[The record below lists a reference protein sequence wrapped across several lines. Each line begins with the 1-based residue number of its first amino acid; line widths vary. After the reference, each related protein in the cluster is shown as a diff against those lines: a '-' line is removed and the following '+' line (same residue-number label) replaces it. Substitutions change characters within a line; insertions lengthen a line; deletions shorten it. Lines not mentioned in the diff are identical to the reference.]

1 MDEDLPKM
9 DPIWEEQPKEPQ
21 VDAPPPMQVIVQ
33 PAQPEAA
40 ESATGQTLPQN
51 PTSPPQAQF
60 IQGQMQPMNMGM
72 GTGMGAAPQQVVY
85 IPLKYQPATNYRTIS
100 YIVLAIGILAAFL
113 GNILAEITGFYALS
127 DLSSVLCCGSFT
139 AVIFLDAAYYK
150 GKADWE
156 SANGLSNTGS
166 TASLVIEVIFGL
178 ICALF
183 FVLTL
188 LSMATEF

>member
-1 MDEDLPKM
+1 M
-9 DPIWEEQPKEPQ
+9 DPIWEEQPTQPQ

-40 ESATGQTLPQN
+40 GPATDQTQSQN
-51 PTSPPQAQF
+51 PSSPPQTQF

-72 GTGMGAAPQQVVY
+72 GAGMGAAPQQVVY
-85 IPLKYQPATNYRTIS
+85 IPLKYKPTTNYRTIS
-100 YIVLAIGILAAFL
+100 YIVLAIGILGSFL
-113 GNILAEITGFYALS
+113 GNILADITGFYALS

-156 SANGLSNTGS
+156 LANGMSNTGS
-166 TASLVIEVIFGL
+166 TVSLVFEVILGM
-178 ICALF
+178 ICAFF

-188 LSMATEF
+188 LGMATEF